1 MFELNEETGGWYDP
15 SSGVSLNDL
24 GTVIGG
30 GSSSSGGS
38 FDLGKALGGINS
50 LFQGTSPFGK
60 AGAMIAAGGVGKL
73 LENMFGGSQSGPAGY
88 QGGIP
93 VYTASRQQLPYNTGA
108 QNEMLRLKQAAQ
120 DAMSTG
126 ATQSQVRDAALRTY
140 GISPSQFDQA
150 MQAQGTYRRPGQG
163 GITYFTPMQYTAT
176 GKDMAAPA
184 AGDVIGGGGLGS
196 LPSGQPSGPTM
207 RPLSAATGMTTPS
220 TVPRASTSV
229 PAPGTPERAAYERQL
244 ASQMTPEQFKE
255 LQASPYSVL
264 SPSFNAALQANLAGQ
279 EELRKQGL
287 TSQFGMNLPENAS
300 ARDVENYLAAIQIE
314 RPMGGQITEDRDL
327 RTLMSQYLNSLES
340 GDVGGAFMA
349 RNRLRTLGVGPDVLN
364 SAREILRPGIND
376 KAYYN
381 FYDPSN
387 PKAQG
392 LPMDLEGLFAPGG
405 GGDPWAVV
413 AQQKEKYG
421 LTDDQIAYAL
431 GISPEDVKRAL
442 PKPPGAASGGYMPSG
457 IAMLAG
463 GGSGS
468 RYLRGPGDGVSDS
481 IPAKFERSGQPA
493 RLADGEFVIDART
506 VSELGNG
513 SSEAGARKLY
523 AMMDRVHSMRKQAKR
538 GKPSGA
544 DRELNKLV
552 RGK

>member
-1 MFELNEETGGWYDP
+1 MFDDFNFKDFVDILPDDVGQTGTDPTTGG
-15 SSGVSLNDL
+15 G
-24 GTVIGG
+24 GT
-30 GSSSSGGS
+30 SSGG
-38 FDLGKALGGINS
+38 FDFGSILGGINK
-50 LFQGTSPFGK
+50 LFTGTSPLGK
-60 AGAMIAAGGVGKL
+60 AGALVAAGGIGKL

-126 ATQSQVRDAALRTY
+126 ATQSQVRDAAFRTY
-140 GISPSQFDQA
+140 GISPTQFDQA
-150 MQAQGTYRRPGQG
+150 LQTQGTYRRPGQG
-163 GITYFTPMQYTAT
+163 GITYFTPMTYTAT
-176 GKDMAAPA
+176 GKDMAAPV
-184 AGDVIGGGGLGS
+184 AGDVIGGGGGLGS

-207 RPLSAATGMTTPS
+207 QPSSATRAPAD
-220 TVPRASTSV
+220 TVSRAASLNV
-229 PAPGTPERAAYERQL
+229 PAAGTPERAAYEQRL
-244 ASQMTPEQFKE
+244 ASQMTPAEFEALK
-255 LQASPYSVL
+255 ANPYSVL

-279 EELRKQGL
+279 EELRRQGL
-287 TSQFGMNLPENAS
+287 TSQFGTNLSDTATPEDIQKYFTA
-300 ARDVENYLAAIQIE
+300 LQIE
-314 RPMGGQITEDRDL
+314 RPMGGQITENRDL
-327 RTLMSQYLNSLES
+327 NTLMTQYLNSLES
-340 GDVGGAFMA
+340 GDVGNAFAA
-349 RNRLRTLGVGPDVLN
+349 RNRMLSLGVNPQNLDR
-364 SAREILRPGIND
+364 AKEILRPGIND
-376 KAYYN
+376 KAYYQY
-381 FYDPSN
+381 YDPSN
-387 PKAQG
+387 PQAKG
-392 LPMDLEGLFAPGG
+392 LPVDIAGKGSDFSWPFIAS
-405 GGDPWAVV
+405 
-413 AQQKEKYG
+413 QKEKYG
-421 LTDDQIAYAL
+421 LTNDQIAYAL
-431 GISPEDVKRAL
+431 GMSPEEVKRAL
-442 PKPPGAASGGYMPSG
+442 PPGAASGGYMPGG
-457 IAMLAG
+457 IAMLAR

-523 AMMDRVHSMRKQAKR
+523 AMMDRVHTMRKQAKR